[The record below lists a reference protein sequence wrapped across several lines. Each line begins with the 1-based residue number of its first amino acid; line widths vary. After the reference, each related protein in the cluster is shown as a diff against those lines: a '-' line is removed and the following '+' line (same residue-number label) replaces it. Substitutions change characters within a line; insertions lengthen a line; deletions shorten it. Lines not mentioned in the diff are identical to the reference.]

1 MPFWQTSPSLHH
13 REHLT
18 VAAPA
23 RRTLLC
29 FQGSGS
35 ALKRCPNPPP
45 AAALQHPRGGQLRAG
60 CGRSAVRGSSGC
72 ARGCAGVGVE
82 DGERPGW
89 ERIALHQLCL
99 LRVWKFASDVLSLLL
114 RFIVFSYRFASC
126 FF

>member
-1 MPFWQTSPSLHH
+1 MPEPS
-13 REHLT
+13 
-18 VAAPA
+18 AGCGASAPA
-23 RRTLLC
+23 
-29 FQGSGS
+29 
-35 ALKRCPNPPP
+35 
-45 AAALQHPRGGQLRAG
+45 GGQLRAG

-99 LRVWKFASDVLSLLL
+99 LRVRKFASDVLSLLL

-126 FF
+126 FFLVGLGFF